1 MKKIFIYDGCHV
13 IAKSLVH
20 TLSQVIENCE
30 IVQVTRLSELM
41 SNVDNFLLI
50 LNIDAL
56 YKESSV
62 SMIGKIRLSN
72 KNFDLLAISKYDSNF
87 IKATVELRESDRII
101 DRKISWNEFLKI
113 INDKISNIEIST
125 TEENFPKITKRQ
137 IQLLIFSSQGKNNQE
152 IAQIL
157 GLSEHTIKVHAWRL
171 YRRLGVNN
179 RLGALAKARKMGVI

>member
-30 IVQVTRLSELM
+30 IVQITRLSELM

-62 SMIGKIRLSN
+62 SMIDKIRLSN

-87 IKATVELRESDRII
+87 IKSTVELRESDRII

-137 IQLLIFSSQGKNNQE
+137 IQLLILSSQGKNNQE